1 MYLYNVINMFFKVLE
16 YAILIEVVLSW
27 VYVGRSNQ
35 YTEILHKITNPLLEP
50 GRKIQN
56 RYFGN
61 MMIDFSPI
69 IALGIIW
76 ALRKIVSILFIAFY

>member
-1 MYLYNVINMFFKVLE
+1 MFFKVLE